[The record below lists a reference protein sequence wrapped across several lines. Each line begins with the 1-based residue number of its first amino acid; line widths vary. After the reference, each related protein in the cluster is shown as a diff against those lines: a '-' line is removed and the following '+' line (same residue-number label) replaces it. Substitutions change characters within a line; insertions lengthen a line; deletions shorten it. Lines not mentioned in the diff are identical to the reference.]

1 MTIVQ
6 FSSFTSLVEPGFWHS
21 LTDLKIDVLKLA
33 DHSVPVTAS
42 YTAGRSIVDR
52 ETGNE
57 ISLGC
62 NMTLGGDSF
71 TDRPQYVLNSML
83 VSTAPY

>member
-1 MTIVQ
+1 MPIVQ
-6 FSSFTSLVEPGFWHS
+6 FAPLSSLVQPSLWHK

-62 NMTLGGDSF
+62 NITLGGDSF
-71 TDRPQYVLNSML
+71 TDEPQYALNSML
-83 VSTAPY
+83 STAPY